1 MSSVLSNA
9 PDLASQDYIVLGL
22 ATCFV
27 KEDGD
32 VQSLELIEPVPS
44 AALETIIQ
52 GIPTSYQWL
61 MALPI
66 ETALTAQ
73 ESGAVPPGF
82 PETAHWCTDFDQR
95 ALAAAR
101 TYKSRPAA
109 QQHIPI
115 GERRSD
121 VNHSIERKRVLN
133 ANSVVRPEDN
143 VKQHAYT
150 HQVL

>member
-9 PDLASQDYIVLGL
+9 PDLSPQDYIVLGL
-22 ATCFV
+22 AICFV
-27 KEDGD
+27 KEEGD

-61 MALPI
+61 MSMPI
-66 ETALTAQ
+66 ESALTAN
-73 ESGAVPPGF
+73 ESGAVPAGF
-82 PETAHWCTDFDQR
+82 PDTANWCVDFGQR

-121 VNHSIERKRVLN
+121 LNHSVDRKRVLN

>member
-9 PDLASQDYIVLGL
+9 PDLSPQDYIVLGL

-27 KEDGD
+27 KEEGD
-32 VQSLELIEPVPS
+32 VQSLELIEPIPS
-44 AALETIIQ
+44 AALETIVQ
-52 GIPTSYQWL
+52 GIPTSYQWV
-61 MALPI
+61 MSMPI
-66 ETALTAQ
+66 EVALTAN
-73 ESGAVPPGF
+73 ESGAVPAGF
-82 PETAHWCTDFDQR
+82 PETANWCVDFGQR

-121 VNHSIERKRVLN
+121 LNHSVERKRVLN
-133 ANSVVRPEDN
+133 ASSVVRPEDN

-150 HQVL
+150 HEVL